1 MPLNVTCWPSI
12 SPAEA
17 VVSLDYDLAVDF
29 DLQNVVIAI
38 PCPSHPRINQA
49 RPPAACYHMCS
60 TLVHA
65 KIRVGVMSET
75 RHL

>member
-1 MPLNVTCWPSI
+1 MLLAVQTEDQNAVPLNVTCWPSI

-38 PCPSHPRINQA
+38 PCPQHPRINQA
-49 RPPAACYHMCS
+49 CS
-60 TLVHA
+60 A
-65 KIRVGVMSET
+65 KNVVSAK
-75 RHL
+75 LLSK

>member
-1 MPLNVTCWPSI
+1 MVACSSTDFLACGVQTEDANAVPLNVTCWPSI

-17 VVSLDYDLAVDF
+17 VVSLDYDLAIDF

-49 RPPAACYHMCS
+49 RPVVTH
-60 TLVHA
+60 
-65 KIRVGVMSET
+65 
-75 RHL
+75 